1 MRIPLESC
9 YIISI
14 HSRRL
19 NHSETYVLLSTD
31 REQDIQQCINEKRG
45 HFSNRLMVDTQY
57 KVWGA
62 VKHIKL
68 MAESDRIRKL
78 KGQRRRRR
86 SKKRLLNPEHAMYM
100 FFEKQGFNYNEVLA
114 NCEFLS
120 SHHSMHQLRWAV
132 LCMQVERKEVRE
144 MFMFILMWKQS
155 SPSKLS
161 I

>member
-1 MRIPLESC
+1 M
-9 YIISI
+9 
-14 HSRRL
+14 
-19 NHSETYVLLSTD
+19 STD
-31 REQDIQQCINEKRG
+31 REQDIQQCINKKRG

-57 KVWGA
+57 KVWDA

-78 KGQRRRRR
+78 KGQRRKRR

-132 LCMQVERKEVRE
+132 LCMHAGGAQRGKENVFVRFNVEAEFSIKV
-144 MFMFILMWKQS
+144 IYLNDWKNS
-155 SPSKLS
+155 SVQ
-161 I
+161 